1 MSVKKSLTFLGT
13 GGSVGVPLL
22 GCNCHVCVSRS
33 PFNQRLRTSA
43 LLEIGSRRFLIDVG
57 PDFRQQALRENL
69 TTFDGLLLTHA
80 HYDHTAGLDD
90 LRPIHF
96 NRHAPLPILLSPE
109 TEKDITNRFHY
120 LFYKEQAKESF
131 SNKFE
136 LVYLPST
143 SGEIFFEGVLIRYIS
158 YEQGG
163 MVVNGYRIGDFAY
176 LTDIKHYSE
185 DIFSHLEGV
194 KTLVI
199 SALRMTPS
207 YLHLCVDEAID
218 FVHRLKSPK
227 AWLTH
232 LSHELDYEQT
242 NAYLPPYIRLAYDGL
257 KIDFE

>member
-22 GCNCHVCVSRS
+22 GCDCHVCLSS
-33 PFNQRLRTSA
+33 SLFNRRLRTSA
-43 LLEIGSRRFLIDVG
+43 LLEIGPRRFLIDAG
-57 PDFRQQALRENL
+57 PDFRQQALREHL

-96 NRHAPLPILLSPE
+96 NRNAPLPILLSTE
-109 TEKDITNRFHY
+109 TEKDIINRFHY
-120 LFYKEQAKESF
+120 LFRKGNTKESF
-131 SNKFE
+131 VNKFE
-136 LVYLPST
+136 LVNLPSA
-143 SGEIFFEGVLIRYIS
+143 SGEIFFEGILIRYIS

-185 DIFSHLEGV
+185 DIFSHLQGI

-207 YLHLCVDEAID
+207 YLHLSVDEAVD
-218 FVHRLKSPK
+218 FAHRLKVPQT
-227 AWLTH
+227 WLTH

-242 NAYLPPYIRLAYDGL
+242 NAYLPPNIRLAYDGL